1 VRNMP
6 PILKFTILME
16 ESKMRVEWFEN
27 PDNVAYVD
35 IEQFADNFGKELGI
49 NDLKKKIEEFK
60 ANPVKEGIDYRGTKR
75 TCVKLF
81 IPDMVFDKH
90 IEMGE
95 TVWLYVGETY
105 PAYSIYW
112 NE

>member
-1 VRNMP
+1 
-6 PILKFTILME
+6 ME
-16 ESKMRVEWFEN
+16 EGKMRVEWFEN

-49 NDLKKKIEEFK
+49 NDLKKKIEDFK
-60 ANPVKEGIDYRGTKR
+60 ANPVKEGTDYRGTKR
-75 TCVKLF
+75 TSIKLF

>member
-1 VRNMP
+1 MRNMP
-6 PILKFTILME
+6 PILKVLLME

-35 IEQFADNFGKELGI
+35 IE
-49 NDLKKKIEEFK
+49 
-60 ANPVKEGIDYRGTKR
+60 
-75 TCVKLF
+75 
-81 IPDMVFDKH
+81 
-90 IEMGE
+90 MGE